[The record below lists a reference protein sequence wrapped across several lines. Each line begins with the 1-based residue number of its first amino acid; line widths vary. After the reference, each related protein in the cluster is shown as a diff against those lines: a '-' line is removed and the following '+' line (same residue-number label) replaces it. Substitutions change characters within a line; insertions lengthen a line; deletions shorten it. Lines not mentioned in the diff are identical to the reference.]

1 LDTLVACLTLSS
13 PPSAPVFGEAVRA
26 AVAAGGLPF
35 EAIAGTPASR
45 YGARLSFR
53 PAHDRRALAEA
64 FGLEAHP
71 WGLPDWIGV
80 RVRSE
85 GTVSTKAYHRLVHLG
100 PDVCVSGRFRF
111 AGHDLPLPEALPPGL
126 RPIMASQDA
135 EDVELY
141 LRLAD
146 ARSWT
151 SFVGRCTEA
160 FGGLTY
166 PFSPTPR
173 PVEEAFCVS
182 LRWLG
187 GNLSAVTMYA
197 DERALPP
204 DTDIPEA
211 WTTGMDERERAAYEA
226 ALVGVRSLGSSRGRG
241 WHAMLG
247 WTVEEDD
254 TWHRAASLRVHA

>member
-13 PPSAPVFGEAVRA
+13 PPSASVLGQAVQA
-26 AVAAGGLPF
+26 AVAVGGLPF
-35 EAIAGTPASR
+35 EAVAGTPTAR

-53 PAHDRRALAEA
+53 PGHDRRALAAA
-64 FGLEAHP
+64 FGLDAHP

-80 RVRSE
+80 RVRPQR
-85 GTVSTKAYHRLVHLG
+85 TVSTKAYHRLAHL
-100 PDVCVSGRFRF
+100 DSAVCEGGRFRF
-111 AGHDLPLPEALPPGL
+111 AGLDLPLPEALPAGL
-126 RPIMASQDA
+126 RPIMASQDG
-135 EDVELY
+135 ESVELY

-151 SFVGRCTEA
+151 SFVARCTEA
-160 FGGLTY
+160 FGGQTY

-182 LRWLG
+182 LRWQVE
-187 GNLSAVTMYA
+187 NLSAVTMYA
-197 DERALPP
+197 DQRALPP
-204 DTDIPEA
+204 DRDIPEA

-226 ALVGVRSLGSSRGRG
+226 ALVGVRSLGSTRGSG

-247 WTVEEDD
+247 WTVEHDD
-254 TWHRAASLRVHA
+254 TWHRHASLRVPA